1 MPSLV
6 REDRDGRTAGE
17 PVVGEPAPLG
27 SYVRT
32 GEPLKAS
39 KWESPSKTR
48 PPWAARPERPPGDDR
63 VTRREVDS
71 R

>member
-17 PVVGEPAPLG
+17 PVVGEPAWLG

-39 KWESPSKTR
+39 KWESPSETR